1 MAADPDS
8 GTAPDVFSAGLFPVC
23 PATHDQGVRWLF
35 DLATAILLLDCRP
48 GDRVLDLGAG
58 SGFSSEMLARLG
70 YTVVAVDPDHRAML
84 NNRRRP
90 SFDAGRIQGR
100 VVAAEG
106 VAERLPFADA
116 SFDGA
121 LAMNVLHHVP
131 DLEGATRELARVLKP
146 GCRVAFCEPGLD
158 HLLSP
163 ETQRARREH
172 GESDRAFDV
181 LAFLRE
187 ARGLGFAEAMLSA
200 TLQSPLRL
208 LPVADVDL
216 YRAGRHPR
224 PHMTD
229 AGVLE
234 ELHRRHAYGMLVK
247 EGAKPRTSRHPG
259 RLDARLSTTIAA
271 LRVSPGESAGFTLDA
286 VNTGDTLWLSSPSRF
301 GGYVTAGC
309 KILAPDGRLVDDT
322 LGRTHLA
329 HDVAPGGG
337 VSTRISLAVPP
348 SFPPGA
354 YVLRLDLVDEL
365 VCWFS
370 DLGVAPVDLPLD
382 ITPAGH
388 RGYATGS

>member
-1 MAADPDS
+1 MAQGPPPDDAP
-8 GTAPDVFSAGLFPVC
+8 APDVFAAGLFPVC
-23 PATHDQGVRWLF
+23 PATHDQGIRWLF

-70 YTVVAVDPDHRAML
+70 YTVVAVDPDHGAMR
-84 NNRRRP
+84 NNLRRP

-100 VVAAEG
+100 VVVADG

-131 DLEGATRELARVLKP
+131 DLPAATRELARVLRP

-158 HLLSP
+158 HLLAA

-172 GESDRAFDV
+172 GEDDRAFDV
-181 LAFLRE
+181 LAFLRQ
-187 ARGLGFAEAMLSA
+187 ARDLGFSDAMLSA

-208 LPVADVDL
+208 LPVADVEL
-216 YRAGRHPR
+216 FRAGRHPR

-234 ELHRRHAYGMLVK
+234 ELHRRHAFGMLVR
-247 EGAKPRTSRHPG
+247 EGVKPRTSRHPG
-259 RLDARLSTTIAA
+259 RLDARITTTLTAIHLA
-271 LRVSPGESAGFTLDA
+271 RGGQIDFTVEA
-286 VNTGDTLWLSSPSRF
+286 VNTGDTTWLSTRSRF
-301 GGYVTAGC
+301 GGFVTAGC
-309 KILAPDGRLVDDT
+309 KVLSPEGRLVDDT
-322 LGRTHLA
+322 LGRTFLP
-329 HDVAPGGG
+329 HDVAPGER
-337 VSTRISLAVPP
+337 VSAAVHLVLPP
-348 SFPPGA
+348 AVAPGR
-354 YVLRLDLVDEL
+354 YVLRLDLVNEL

-370 DLGVAPVDLPLD
+370 DLGVAPVDVPLVV
-382 ITPAGH
+382 TPAEP
-388 RGYATGS
+388 